1 MSVLI
6 DPYMF
11 ELSDAQEIKNNI
23 SFFMKMLKLCNKSDD
38 DEKLRIAIY
47 KGMLKRICQRT
58 IQPFP
63 INIQAITD
71 SDLKNTILQINK
83 SFNHALLE
91 SIESIDI
98 DECSGEQEFKIID
111 ENGIAEDDSY
121 YEMFCMLLIPCYS
134 KHEDI
139 DDRILTGIKKDGR
152 QIGDHFQIQCSCFDY
167 NYIKQ
172 CMFSGID
179 EFISDKEKV
188 IEFLKEKKRK
198 KEITIVDI
206 VSAEIGEHH
215 NHVQAD
221 GKKFSTLSELSIKN
235 KKVLKLF
242 QNLGLFRIVFGR
254 FTPQGVK
261 AAGTMTI
268 YSISK
273 KNTQDIVTV
282 KFNAE
287 TGFQIITDLYFPPI
301 KSIVASTGQLYP
313 FLQFVF
319 IEILLTYFLGSI
331 YPKSAF
337 LQTDLFSLQL

>member
-188 IEFLKEKKRK
+188 IEFFKEKKRK

-287 TGFQIITDLYFPPI
+287 TGFQIITDLYFPKGI
-301 KSIVASTGQLYP
+301 GQL
-313 FLQFVF
+313 LQDYFKKNQ
-319 IEILLTYFLGSI
+319 ITYKNMSELVDKI
-331 YPKSAF
+331 
-337 LQTDLFSLQL
+337 

>member
-254 FTPQGVK
+254 FTSQGVK

-268 YSISK
+268 YGISK

-287 TGFQIITDLYFPPI
+287 TGFQIITDLYFPKGI
-301 KSIVASTGQLYP
+301 GQL
-313 FLQFVF
+313 LQDYFKKNQ
-319 IEILLTYFLGSI
+319 ITYKNMSELVDKI
-331 YPKSAF
+331 
-337 LQTDLFSLQL
+337 

>member
-139 DDRILTGIKKDGR
+139 DDSILTGIKKDGR

-254 FTPQGVK
+254 FTSQGVK

-287 TGFQIITDLYFPPI
+287 TGFQIITDLYFPKGI
-301 KSIVASTGQLYP
+301 GQL
-313 FLQFVF
+313 LQDYFKKNQ
-319 IEILLTYFLGSI
+319 ITYKNMSELVDKI
-331 YPKSAF
+331 
-337 LQTDLFSLQL
+337 

>member
-38 DEKLRIAIY
+38 DKKLRIAIY

-254 FTPQGVK
+254 FTSQGVK
-261 AAGTMTI
+261 AAVTITI

-287 TGFQIITDLYFPPI
+287 TGFQIITDLYFPKGI
-301 KSIVASTGQLYP
+301 GQL
-313 FLQFVF
+313 LQDYFKKNQ
-319 IEILLTYFLGSI
+319 ITYKNMSELVDKI
-331 YPKSAF
+331 
-337 LQTDLFSLQL
+337 

>member
-1 MSVLI
+1 MNDYGHI
-6 DPYMF
+6 D
-11 ELSDAQEIKNNI
+11 NNTPSFAI
-23 SFFMKMLKLCNKSDD
+23 SLYEEYRGKGIGTKLMETMLKILKD
-38 DEKLRIAIY
+38 KGY
-47 KGMLKRICQRT
+47 KKTSLAVQKDNYAVKMYKKIG
-58 IQPFP
+58 
-63 INIQAITD
+63 
-71 SDLKNTILQINK
+71 
-83 SFNHALLE
+83 
-91 SIESIDI
+91 
-98 DECSGEQEFKIID
+98 FKIID

-254 FTPQGVK
+254 FTSQGVK

-287 TGFQIITDLYFPPI
+287 TGFQIITDLYFPKGI
-301 KSIVASTGQLYP
+301 GQL
-313 FLQFVF
+313 LQDYFKKNQ
-319 IEILLTYFLGSI
+319 ITYKNMSELVDKI
-331 YPKSAF
+331 
-337 LQTDLFSLQL
+337 

>member
-242 QNLGLFRIVFGR
+242 LNLGLFRIVFGR
-254 FTPQGVK
+254 FTSQGVK

-287 TGFQIITDLYFPPI
+287 TGFQIITDLYFPKGI
-301 KSIVASTGQLYP
+301 GQL
-313 FLQFVF
+313 LQDYFKKNQ
-319 IEILLTYFLGSI
+319 ITYKNMSELVDKI
-331 YPKSAF
+331 
-337 LQTDLFSLQL
+337 

>member
-254 FTPQGVK
+254 FTSQGVK

-282 KFNAE
+282 KSNAE
-287 TGFQIITDLYFPPI
+287 TGFQIITDLYFPKGI
-301 KSIVASTGQLYP
+301 GQL
-313 FLQFVF
+313 LQDYFKKNQ
-319 IEILLTYFLGSI
+319 ITYKNMSELVDKI
-331 YPKSAF
+331 
-337 LQTDLFSLQL
+337 

>member
-188 IEFLKEKKRK
+188 IEILKEKKRK

-254 FTPQGVK
+254 FTSQGVK

-287 TGFQIITDLYFPPI
+287 TGFQIITDLYFPKGI
-301 KSIVASTGQLYP
+301 GQL
-313 FLQFVF
+313 LQDYFKKNQ
-319 IEILLTYFLGSI
+319 ITYKNMSELVDKI
-331 YPKSAF
+331 
-337 LQTDLFSLQL
+337 

>member
-71 SDLKNTILQINK
+71 SDVKNTILQINK

-179 EFISDKEKV
+179 EFKKKKKKV

-254 FTPQGVK
+254 FTSQGVK

-287 TGFQIITDLYFPPI
+287 TGFQIITDLYFPKGI
-301 KSIVASTGQLYP
+301 GQL
-313 FLQFVF
+313 LQDYFKKNQ
-319 IEILLTYFLGSI
+319 ITYKNMSELVDKI
-331 YPKSAF
+331 
-337 LQTDLFSLQL
+337 

>member
-172 CMFSGID
+172 CMFSRID

-254 FTPQGVK
+254 FTSQGVK

-287 TGFQIITDLYFPPI
+287 TGFQIITDLYFPKGI
-301 KSIVASTGQLYP
+301 GQL
-313 FLQFVF
+313 LQDYFKKNQ
-319 IEILLTYFLGSI
+319 ITYKNMSELVDKI
-331 YPKSAF
+331 
-337 LQTDLFSLQL
+337 

>member
-188 IEFLKEKKRK
+188 IEFLKKKKRK

-254 FTPQGVK
+254 FTSQGVK

-287 TGFQIITDLYFPPI
+287 TGFQIITDLYFPKGI
-301 KSIVASTGQLYP
+301 GQL
-313 FLQFVF
+313 LQDYFKKNQ
-319 IEILLTYFLGSI
+319 ITYKNMSELVDKI
-331 YPKSAF
+331 
-337 LQTDLFSLQL
+337 

>member
-287 TGFQIITDLYFPPI
+287 TGFQIITDLYFPKGI
-301 KSIVASTGQLYP
+301 GQL
-313 FLQFVF
+313 LQD
-319 IEILLTYFLGSI
+319 YFKKIKLHI
-331 YPKSAF
+331 KI
-337 LQTDLFSLQL
+337 

>member
-254 FTPQGVK
+254 FTSQGVK

-287 TGFQIITDLYFPPI
+287 TGFQIITDLYFPKGI
-301 KSIVASTGQLYP
+301 GQL
-313 FLQFVF
+313 LQDYFKKNQ
-319 IEILLTYFLGSI
+319 ITYKHMSELVDKI
-331 YPKSAF
+331 
-337 LQTDLFSLQL
+337 

>member
-91 SIESIDI
+91 SIESIV
-98 DECSGEQEFKIID
+98 ID

-254 FTPQGVK
+254 FTSQGVK

-287 TGFQIITDLYFPPI
+287 TGFQIITDLYFPKGI
-301 KSIVASTGQLYP
+301 GQL
-313 FLQFVF
+313 LQDYFKKNQ
-319 IEILLTYFLGSI
+319 ITYKNMSELVDKI
-331 YPKSAF
+331 
-337 LQTDLFSLQL
+337 

>member
-287 TGFQIITDLYFPPI
+287 TGFQIITDLYFPKGI
-301 KSIVASTGQLYP
+301 GQL
-313 FLQFVF
+313 LQDYFKKNQ
-319 IEILLTYFLGSI
+319 ITYKNMSELVDKI
-331 YPKSAF
+331 
-337 LQTDLFSLQL
+337 

>member
-152 QIGDHFQIQCSCFDY
+152 QIGDDFQIQCSCFDY

-172 CMFSGID
+172 CMFSGI
-179 EFISDKEKV
+179 EKFISDKEKV
-188 IEFLKEKKRK
+188 IEKKKKKKRK

-254 FTPQGVK
+254 FTSQGVK

-287 TGFQIITDLYFPPI
+287 TGFQIITDLYFPKGI
-301 KSIVASTGQLYP
+301 GQL
-313 FLQFVF
+313 LQDYFKKNQ
-319 IEILLTYFLGSI
+319 ITYKNMSELVDKI
-331 YPKSAF
+331 
-337 LQTDLFSLQL
+337 

>member
-98 DECSGEQEFKIID
+98 DECSGEKEFKIID

-254 FTPQGVK
+254 FTSQGVK

-287 TGFQIITDLYFPPI
+287 TGFQIITDLYFPKGI
-301 KSIVASTGQLYP
+301 GQL
-313 FLQFVF
+313 LQDYFKKNQ
-319 IEILLTYFLGSI
+319 ITYKNMSELVDKI
-331 YPKSAF
+331 
-337 LQTDLFSLQL
+337 

>member
-121 YEMFCMLLIPCYS
+121 YEMSCMLLIPCYS

-172 CMFSGID
+172 CIFSGID

-254 FTPQGVK
+254 FTSQGVK

-287 TGFQIITDLYFPPI
+287 TGFQIITDLYFPKGI
-301 KSIVASTGQLYP
+301 GQL
-313 FLQFVF
+313 LQD
-319 IEILLTYFLGSI
+319 YFKKIKLHI
-331 YPKSAF
+331 KI
-337 LQTDLFSLQL
+337 

>member
-111 ENGIAEDDSY
+111 ENRIAEDDSY

-254 FTPQGVK
+254 FTSQGVK

-287 TGFQIITDLYFPPI
+287 TGFQIITDLYFPKGI
-301 KSIVASTGQLYP
+301 GQL
-313 FLQFVF
+313 LQDYFKKNQ
-319 IEILLTYFLGSI
+319 ITYKNMSELVDKI
-331 YPKSAF
+331 
-337 LQTDLFSLQL
+337 

>member
-38 DEKLRIAIY
+38 NEKLRIAIY

-254 FTPQGVK
+254 FTSQGVK

-287 TGFQIITDLYFPPI
+287 TGFQIITDLYFPKGI
-301 KSIVASTGQLYP
+301 GQL
-313 FLQFVF
+313 LQDYFKKNQ
-319 IEILLTYFLGSI
+319 ITYKNMSELVDKI
-331 YPKSAF
+331 
-337 LQTDLFSLQL
+337 

>member
-254 FTPQGVK
+254 FTSQGVK

-287 TGFQIITDLYFPPI
+287 TGFQIITDLYFPKGI
-301 KSIVASTGQLYP
+301 GQL
-313 FLQFVF
+313 LQ
-319 IEILLTYFLGSI
+319 E
-331 YPKSAF
+331 
-337 LQTDLFSLQL
+337 

>member
-179 EFISDKEKV
+179 EFVSDKEKV

-254 FTPQGVK
+254 FTSQGVK

-287 TGFQIITDLYFPPI
+287 TGFQIITDLYFPKGI
-301 KSIVASTGQLYP
+301 GQL
-313 FLQFVF
+313 LQDYFKKNQ
-319 IEILLTYFLGSI
+319 ITYKNMSELVDKI
-331 YPKSAF
+331 
-337 LQTDLFSLQL
+337 

>member
-254 FTPQGVK
+254 FTSQGVK

-287 TGFQIITDLYFPPI
+287 TGFQIITDLYFPKGI
-301 KSIVASTGQLYP
+301 GQL
-313 FLQFVF
+313 LQDYFKKNQ
-319 IEILLTYFLGSI
+319 ITYKNMSELVDKI
-331 YPKSAF
+331 
-337 LQTDLFSLQL
+337 

>member
-254 FTPQGVK
+254 FTSQGVK

-287 TGFQIITDLYFPPI
+287 TGFQIITDLYFPKGI
-301 KSIVASTGQLYP
+301 GQ
-313 FLQFVF
+313 
-319 IEILLTYFLGSI
+319 
-331 YPKSAF
+331 
-337 LQTDLFSLQL
+337 SLQDYFKKNQITYKNMSELVDKI

>member
-38 DEKLRIAIY
+38 DEKLRN

-254 FTPQGVK
+254 FTSQGVK

-287 TGFQIITDLYFPPI
+287 TGFQIITDLYFPKGI
-301 KSIVASTGQLYP
+301 GQL
-313 FLQFVF
+313 LQDYFKKNQ
-319 IEILLTYFLGSI
+319 ITYKNMSELVDKI
-331 YPKSAF
+331 
-337 LQTDLFSLQL
+337 

>member
-254 FTPQGVK
+254 FTSQGVK

-287 TGFQIITDLYFPPI
+287 TGFQIITDLYFPKGI
-301 KSIVASTGQLYP
+301 GQL
-313 FLQFVF
+313 LQD
-319 IEILLTYFLGSI
+319 YFKKIKLHI
-331 YPKSAF
+331 KI
-337 LQTDLFSLQL
+337 

>member
-254 FTPQGVK
+254 FTSQGVK

-273 KNTQDIVTV
+273 KNKWNNTH
-282 KFNAE
+282 
-287 TGFQIITDLYFPPI
+287 
-301 KSIVASTGQLYP
+301 
-313 FLQFVF
+313 
-319 IEILLTYFLGSI
+319 
-331 YPKSAF
+331 
-337 LQTDLFSLQL
+337 

>member
-179 EFISDKEKV
+179 EFIYDKEKV

-254 FTPQGVK
+254 FTSQGVK

-287 TGFQIITDLYFPPI
+287 TGFQIITDLYFPKGI
-301 KSIVASTGQLYP
+301 GQL
-313 FLQFVF
+313 LQDYFKKNQ
-319 IEILLTYFLGSI
+319 ITYKNMSELVDKI
-331 YPKSAF
+331 
-337 LQTDLFSLQL
+337 

>member
-1 MSVLI
+1 M
-6 DPYMF
+6 
-11 ELSDAQEIKNNI
+11 
-23 SFFMKMLKLCNKSDD
+23 
-38 DEKLRIAIY
+38 
-47 KGMLKRICQRT
+47 
-58 IQPFP
+58 
-63 INIQAITD
+63 
-71 SDLKNTILQINK
+71 
-83 SFNHALLE
+83 LE

-254 FTPQGVK
+254 FTSQGVK

-287 TGFQIITDLYFPPI
+287 TGFQIITDLYFPKGI
-301 KSIVASTGQLYP
+301 GQL
-313 FLQFVF
+313 LQDYFKKNQ
-319 IEILLTYFLGSI
+319 ITYKNMSELVDKI
-331 YPKSAF
+331 
-337 LQTDLFSLQL
+337 

>member
-221 GKKFSTLSELSIKN
+221 EKKFSTLSELSIKN

-254 FTPQGVK
+254 FTSQGVK

-287 TGFQIITDLYFPPI
+287 TGFQIITDLYFPKGI
-301 KSIVASTGQLYP
+301 GQL
-313 FLQFVF
+313 LQDYFKKNQ
-319 IEILLTYFLGSI
+319 ITYKNMSELVDKI
-331 YPKSAF
+331 
-337 LQTDLFSLQL
+337 